1 MSNRAL
7 ALDRELINRRSTRN
21 FYISLLIS
29 CLLHLLIWLLVDYGH
44 KLFQKPKLVKLNP
57 SNLLVLKRGRSL
69 DPTKHTQGALKPSR
83 AAPLTNPNS
92 SPERRVVRRER
103 HRSRPHHHRERHQIE
118 RPRPEP
124 VERHVER
131 PRPEPKPIPTPH
143 HQEVAQDGHK
153 ALKKVEQ
160 APHKPNPPAPA
171 PQVPKPEPK
180 PAPHTPAPVAS
191 KPKHRPLSTAK
202 PAQDDFNPNNLS
214 FLPSEQT
221 PPPVPQQNARAT
233 RSYEHDKGLD
243 SQTRKDI
250 DDLYGEEFGDL
261 GTAEKDFIKS
271 NLSEIGRI
279 TQKYLEYP
287 SAAGYLGQDGIDA
300 VEFYLHPNGDITG
313 LKIIMPSGYKLL
325 DDNTLKTITIA
336 YKDYPRPTTTTL
348 IRIRVRYFI
357 YR

>member
-1 MSNRAL
+1 MSKPQRYSSL
-7 ALDRELINRRSTRN
+7 ALDKELANRRATRN

-29 CLLHLLIWLLVDYGH
+29 CLLHLLIWWLVDYGY
-44 KLFQKPKLVKLNP
+44 KLFKKPKQPKLVRLSP

-69 DPTKHTQGALKPSR
+69 DPTKHTQGALKPSK
-83 AAPLTNPNS
+83 AAPKHVPTPPS
-92 SPERRVVRRER
+92 HRYTPPIRQHHTARR
-103 HRSRPHHHRERHQIE
+103 HRERPRHRVEE
-118 RPRPEP
+118 RRAERREVEPRA
-124 VERHVER
+124 
-131 PRPEPKPIPTPH
+131 IPH
-143 HQEVAQDGHK
+143 HSEETAMHSEHK
-153 ALKKVEQ
+153 ALHQTEHEVTKKVTPE
-160 APHKPNPPAPA
+160 KPQPPQEPIKHPAPEK
-171 PQVPKPEPK
+171 PTPPKPVKKPEP
-180 PAPHTPAPVAS
+180 AN
-191 KPKHRPLSTAK
+191 TA
-202 PAQDDFNPNNLS
+202 QDFNPNNLS

-221 PPPVPQQNARAT
+221 PVQPPART
-233 RSYEHDKGLD
+233 KSYENDKGLD
-243 SQTRKDI
+243 TQTRKDI

-287 SAAGYLGQDGIDA
+287 SAAGYLGQDGVDA

-313 LKIIMPSGYKLL
+313 LKIIMASGYKLL

>member
-1 MSNRAL
+1 MSNRRSL
-7 ALDRELINRRSTRN
+7 SLDRELVNRRSTRN
-21 FYISLLIS
+21 FYISLLLS
-29 CLLHLLIWLLVDYGH
+29 CLLHLLIWWLLDYGYKFFH
-44 KLFQKPKLVKLNP
+44 KQPKLVKINP

-83 AAPLTNPNS
+83 AAPLTNPHS

-103 HRSRPHHHRERHQIE
+103 PRTMPRHRERHRVEQPRPEPREKRHIE

-124 VERHVER
+124 QPV
-131 PRPEPKPIPTPH
+131 PTPH
-143 HQEVAQDGHK
+143 HQEVAQNTHK

-171 PQVPKPEPK
+171 PV
-180 PAPHTPAPVAS
+180 
-191 KPKHRPLSTAK
+191 TAK
-202 PAQDDFNPNNLS
+202 PQHKSSSTPKPPPQDDFNPNNLS
-214 FLPSEQT
+214 FLPSEQST
-221 PPPVPQQNARAT
+221 PSPTPQQNARAT

-287 SAAGYLGQDGIDA
+287 SAAGYLGQDGVDA

-313 LKIIMPSGYKLL
+313 LKIITPSGYKLL